1 MAYIVTRRSGAWD
14 VRETRTSASGPRS
27 HTLATFRVLTPE
39 VVERAVAR
47 SSKPLTQEDLRR
59 AALRVG
65 APVAAPASDRAAG
78 ELLADLSAGRAPRP
92 ALRRLL
98 LAALQGEVS
107 DTSDSARSA
116 AEWIVATSR
125 QRGEVLRDLLLLADR
140 LPPGRA
146 AGRPRFPRI
155 ESKPA

>member
-1 MAYIVTRRSGAWD
+1 MSYIVARRSGAWD
-14 VRETRTSASGPRS
+14 VRETRASTAGPRS
-27 HTLATFRVLTPE
+27 HTLATFRTLTPE
-39 VVERAVAR
+39 VIKRAIAR
-47 SSKPLTQEDLRR
+47 SSKPLSPDDLRR

-65 APVAAPASDRAAG
+65 APVAAPAPDRAAG
-78 ELLADLSAGRAPRP
+78 ELLADLAAGRTLRP

-98 LAALQGEVS
+98 LAALQGDGG

-125 QRGEVLRDLLLLADR
+125 QRGEALRDLLLLADR
-140 LPPGRA
+140 LPPGRE
-146 AGRPRFPRI
+146 AGRPLFPRI

>member
-1 MAYIVTRRSGAWD
+1 MAYLVARRSGAWD
-14 VRETRTSASGPRS
+14 VRETRSSAAGPRS

-39 VVERAVAR
+39 VIERAIAR
-47 SSKPLTQEDLRR
+47 SSKPLNPDDLRR
-59 AALRVG
+59 AALRAG
-65 APVAAPASDRAAG
+65 APVAAHAPDRAAG
-78 ELLADLSAGRAPRP
+78 ELLADLAAGRTPRP

-98 LAALQGEVS
+98 LAALQGEGG

-116 AEWIVATSR
+116 AEWVVATSR
-125 QRGEVLRDLLLLADR
+125 QHGEALRDLLLLSDR